1 MGLRGIQETNGRSDT
16 VTNPIIRIAMMQ
28 NDVRGWQVATHIL
41 NVSEPTFYRWIREEL
56 PEDKQREIAAKI
68 EAYAAQKGGREN
80 GH

>member
-41 NVSEPTFYRWIREEL
+41 NVSEPTFYRMIREDL